1 MPRSNSSEST
11 SSALHSFARRFGVH
25 LEALFAAGHA
35 GRSNLGEAM
44 RYSLMA
50 GGKRLRPFL
59 TVQCGVICG
68 GTESDVMPASVALE
82 CVHTF
87 SLVHDDLPVMDD
99 DDFRRGKPSCHKVYA
114 RAVFCPH
121 RLVA

>member
-68 GTESDVMPASVALE
+68 RSKLAL
-82 CVHTF
+82 
-87 SLVHDDLPVMDD
+87 SIP
-99 DDFRRGKPSCHKVYA
+99 
-114 RAVFCPH
+114 
-121 RLVA
+121 